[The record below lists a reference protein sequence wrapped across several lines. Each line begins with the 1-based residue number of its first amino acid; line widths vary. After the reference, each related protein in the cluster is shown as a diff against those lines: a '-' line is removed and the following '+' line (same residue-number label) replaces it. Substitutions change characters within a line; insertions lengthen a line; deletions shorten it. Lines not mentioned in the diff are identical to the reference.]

1 MTRVARSVLRV
12 SDQRAQRFPDVCV
25 LSGEPTSHAV
35 RLEAVTWRGAKWV
48 LGVPGFV
55 AALGVWPGRD
65 RVPVALPVSPRV
77 WRMWQRR
84 NAIGIVGVM
93 SGLLWI
99 AAGAVFASGVMLGF
113 GAVVAVLAGAYRT
126 RAAVNYWV
134 TCRLNSDAGTI
145 VVEPTHPSFDDAAKQ
160 LFISSI

>member
-1 MTRVARSVLRV
+1 VARSVLRV

-25 LSGEPTSHAV
+25 LSGEPTAHAV
-35 RLEAVTWRGAKWV
+35 RLSAVSWRGPKWV

-55 AALGVWPGRD
+55 AVLGVLPGRD
-65 RVPVALPVSPRV
+65 RVPVALPVSTRV

-93 SGLLWI
+93 VGLLWI
-99 AAGAVFASGVMLGF
+99 GAGVVFASGGMVAF
-113 GAVVAVLAGAYRT
+113 GAILALLGGAYRT
-126 RAAVNYWV
+126 RAAVDYWV

-145 VVEPTHPSFDDAAKQ
+145 VVEPTHPVFDDAAER